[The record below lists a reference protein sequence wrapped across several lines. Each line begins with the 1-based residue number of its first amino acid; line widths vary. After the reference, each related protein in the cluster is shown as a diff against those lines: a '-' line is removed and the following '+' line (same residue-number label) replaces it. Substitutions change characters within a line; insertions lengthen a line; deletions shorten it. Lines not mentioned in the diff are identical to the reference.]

1 MNALSAP
8 AARKL
13 IARLAARLTEANS
26 TIELRQALA
35 QIEAAFAAGA
45 EDEAARLIDEAA
57 SHVCSFER
65 LEEIR
70 PFNPETPP
78 PPYPGWL
85 ACVGKIDAYGM
96 LSDVRLRFGLLHLR
110 RRPSNISVI

>member
-1 MNALSAP
+1 MNALEAP

-13 IARLAARLTEANS
+13 VAKLAARLTEANS

-45 EDEAARLIDEAA
+45 DDEAARLIDEAA

-70 PFNPETPP
+70 PYNSEIPA

-85 ACVGKIDAYGM
+85 ACVATIDAYRV
-96 LSDVRLRFGLLHLR
+96 LSDVRLRFGLLVLR
-110 RRPSNISVI
+110 RHPSNISVL